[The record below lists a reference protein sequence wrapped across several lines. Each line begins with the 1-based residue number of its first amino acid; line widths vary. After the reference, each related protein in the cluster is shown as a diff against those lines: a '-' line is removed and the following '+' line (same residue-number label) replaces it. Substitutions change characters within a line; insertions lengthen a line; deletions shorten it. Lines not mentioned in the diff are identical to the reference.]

1 MGVRKN
7 MPDMKVS
14 SIYSFIFLYDNERIY
29 LVNTIYSKSL
39 FSLPKAIEKVTLDAY
54 LIDQQEAS
62 YFEVENKK
70 SVGTVSMVLITQ
82 PLVALIYNFGKYIF
96 QNLGV
101 SYSVAIKLLLLLI
114 VLAVTLLSC
123 RIYLRSLEKKIP
135 KHIIS
140 PKNQFSLKVYK
151 PKVMTRKIGFLNKLL
166 GYILGWS
173 IVGVPLY
180 LYLKINNGGES
191 ILLMVISAVFFFI
204 YISTRMSPIVA
215 PAFKDYD
222 IVIERADHSRL
233 A

>member
-1 MGVRKN
+1 M
-7 MPDMKVS
+7 S
-14 SIYSFIFLYDNERIY
+14 
-29 LVNTIYSKSL
+29 
-39 FSLPKAIEKVTLDAY
+39 A
-54 LIDQQEAS
+54 
-62 YFEVENKK
+62 
-70 SVGTVSMVLITQ
+70 
-82 PLVALIYNFGKYIF
+82 
-96 QNLGV
+96 
-101 SYSVAIKLLLLLI
+101 
-114 VLAVTLLSC
+114 
-123 RIYLRSLEKKIP
+123 
-135 KHIIS
+135 
-140 PKNQFSLKVYK
+140 KNQFSLKVYK

>member
-1 MGVRKN
+1 MGERKN
-7 MPDMKVS
+7 MLDVKFS
-14 SIYSFIFLYDNERIY
+14 SMHGYVLLHIDEQVY
-29 LVNTIYSKSL
+29 LVDTIYSKSL
-39 FSLPKAIEKVTLDAY
+39 FSLQKAIEKVTLDAY

-82 PLVALIYNFGKYIF
+82 PLVALIYNFGKYLF

-180 LYLKINNGGES
+180 LYLKINNGGK
-191 ILLMVISAVFFFI
+191 V
-204 YISTRMSPIVA
+204 Y
-215 PAFKDYD
+215 Y
-222 IVIERADHSRL
+222 
-233 A
+233 